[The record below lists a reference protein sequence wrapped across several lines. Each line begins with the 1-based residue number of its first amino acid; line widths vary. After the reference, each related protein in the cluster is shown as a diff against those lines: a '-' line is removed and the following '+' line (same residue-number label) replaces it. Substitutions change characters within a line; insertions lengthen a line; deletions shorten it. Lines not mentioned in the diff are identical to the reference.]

1 MAELLNKVAIVTGS
15 TSGIGKAVAETLASQ
30 GARVVVCGRNEEKG
44 RQVVEGIEQG
54 GGVALFVQVD
64 QSMPSAPDRIVEQ
77 AVKAWG
83 RIDIVI
89 NNAALVCNKP
99 IEAVKHEDWDKLFTV
114 NVKSGFFLVQKALPY
129 LKETRGSI
137 VNISSLNSQKNI
149 AGNFI
154 YDSLK
159 AALNHLTTGLA
170 LDLKDTGVRCNA
182 LLPAGIAT
190 PLLNDWF
197 KQLMEDPSEAE
208 RIAESEKLRADVGS
222 PQQVADVVL
231 FLCGSQA
238 SWVNGA
244 LIPLH
249 GGYQLG

>member
-1 MAELLNKVAIVTGS
+1 MTKFQDKVAIVTGS
-15 TSGIGKAVAETLASQ
+15 SSGIGKAIAETLAGY
-30 GARVVVCGRNEEKG
+30 GARVVVCGRDAEKG
-44 RQVVEGIEQG
+44 REVAEGIEKDG
-54 GGVALFVQVD
+54 GSALFVQVD
-64 QSMPSAPDRIVEQ
+64 QFHPSAPNTLVEQ
-77 AVKAWG
+77 AVKTWG
-83 RIDIVI
+83 RIDFVV

-99 IEAVKHEDWDKLFTV
+99 IEAVTHEDWDRLFAV
-114 NVKSGFFLVQKALPY
+114 NVKSGFFLIQKALPY
-129 LKETRGSI
+129 LKETRGAI

-149 AGNFI
+149 AGNFV

-170 LDLKDTGVRCNA
+170 LDLKDTGIRCNA

-197 KQLMEDPSEAE
+197 KQLFEDPAEAE

-222 PQQVADVVL
+222 SQQVADVVA
-231 FLCGSQA
+231 FLCSSQS

>member
-1 MAELLNKVAIVTGS
+1 MAQFRNQVAIVTGS
-15 TSGIGKAVAETLASQ
+15 GSGIGKAVAETLAKE
-30 GARVVVCGRNEEKG
+30 GARVVVCGRDAEKG
-44 RQVVEGIEQG
+44 RCVVQGIDRDG
-54 GGVALFVQVD
+54 GTAIYVQVD
-64 QSMPSAPDRIVEQ
+64 QLHPTAPEMLVEQ

-83 RIDIVI
+83 RIDMVI

-99 IEAVKHEDWDKLFTV
+99 IEAVTHEDWDRLFAV

-137 VNISSLNSQKNI
+137 VNVSSFNSQKNI
-149 AGNFI
+149 AGNFV

-170 LDLKDTGVRCNA
+170 LDLKETGIRCNA

-197 KQLMEDPSEAE
+197 KQLIKDPAEAE
-208 RIAESEKLRADVGS
+208 RVAESEKLRSDVGS
-222 PQQVADVVL
+222 PQQVADAVS
-231 FLCGSQA
+231 FLCSSRA
-238 SWVNGA
+238 SWINGA

>member
-1 MAELLNKVAIVTGS
+1 MTQFQNQVAIVTGAS
-15 TSGIGKAVAETLASQ
+15 SGIGQAIAESLAGQ
-30 GARVVVCGRNEEKG
+30 GARVVVCGRDAEKG
-44 RQVVEGIEQG
+44 RKVVEGIERG
-54 GGVALFVQVD
+54 GGTALFVQVD
-64 QSMPSAPDRIVEQ
+64 QVDPAAPDAIVTR
-77 AVKAWG
+77 AVEAWG
-83 RIDIVI
+83 RIDFVI

-99 IEAVKHEDWDKLFTV
+99 IEAVSHEDWDRLFAV

-159 AALNHLTTGLA
+159 AALNHLTTGLT
-170 LDLKDTGVRCNA
+170 LDLRDTGIRCNA

-197 KQLMEDPSEAE
+197 KQLMEDPSEAD
-208 RIAESEKLRADVGS
+208 RVAESEKLRADVGS
-222 PQQVADVVL
+222 PQQVADAVAY
-231 FLCGSQA
+231 LCSSQA

-249 GGYQLG
+249 GGFQIG